1 MPANVAHLRCMICG
15 ATYAPSEVD
24 YVCPRH
30 GREGILDVEYDY
42 DRIGAE
48 VDRDRMGP
56 PSEGMWRYRALLP
69 VHPDVPVPPLVV
81 GDTPMVE
88 SPRLAALAGVG
99 RLWVKDDGRQP
110 TASLKDRASAM
121 AVVKAI
127 EAGADVITTASTGNA
142 AAALSGICA
151 SVGKPNVIFVPATAP
166 EGKVAQLLSYG
177 SIVLLVEG
185 TYGEA
190 FDLCLEAADAN
201 GWYNRNTGYNPYMSE
216 GKKTVS
222 FEIAEQLGWRAPDV
236 VAVSVGDGC
245 IIGGVYKG
253 FFDLLRLGWID
264 RMPRLIGV
272 QSAGSNY
279 LAEAWEHGEDVLT
292 KPPIEADTLADSI
305 SAELPRDRLKAMRA
319 VVESGGAFVTVSDE
333 AILAAMPEMARNSG
347 VFGEPA
353 GAAAWA
359 GLRAAAADGLIG
371 EDDRVVALNT
381 GNGLKDVAS
390 AMRIQ
395 YGGSMKPANAEKVLN
410 QPDIDGGL
418 IGGAALESRLFVEI
432 VRHAM

>member
-1 MPANVAHLRCMICG
+1 MLGHVIHLRCMICG

-24 YVCPRH
+24 YVCPLH

-42 DRIGAE
+42 ARIGLEA
-48 VDRDRMGP
+48 DRDGP
-56 PSEGMWRYRALLP
+56 PQSSEGMWRYRALLP

-81 GDTPMVE
+81 GNTPLVE
-88 SPRLAALAGVG
+88 SPRLAALSGAG

-166 EGKVAQLLSYG
+166 EGKIAQLLSYG

-185 TYGEA
+185 TYGAA

-201 GWYNRNTGYNPYMSE
+201 DWYNRNTGYNPYMSE

-222 FEIAEQLGWRAPDV
+222 FEIAEQLRWRAPDV

-264 RMPRLIGV
+264 QMPRLIGV

-279 LAEAWEHGEDVLT
+279 LAQAWENGEDVLT

-319 VVESGGAFVTVSDE
+319 VVESNGAFVTVPDE
-333 AILAAMPEMARNSG
+333 EILAAMPEMARNSG

-359 GLRAAAADGLIG
+359 GLRAAAAAGLVG
-371 EDDRVVALNT
+371 ADDRVVVLNT

-390 AMRIQ
+390 AMRAARES
-395 YGGSMKPANAEKVLN
+395 GAEPARIP
-410 QPDIDGGL
+410 PDLDAVGRAV
-418 IGGAALESRLFVEI
+418 GARLDEGA
-432 VRHAM
+432 R

>member
-1 MPANVAHLRCMICG
+1 MICG
-15 ATYAPSEVD
+15 ETYAPEEVG

-42 DRIGAE
+42 ERVAADRGALTAE
-48 VDRDRMGP
+48 
-56 PSEGMWRYRALLP
+56 EGMWRFRALLP
-69 VHPDVPVPPLVV
+69 VEPDAAVPPLPV
-81 GDTPMVE
+81 GDTPLVE
-88 SPRLAALAGVG
+88 SPRLAGIAGTG
-99 RLWVKDDGRQP
+99 RLWVKDDGRLP

-121 AVVKAI
+121 AVVKAA
-127 EAGADVITTASTGNA
+127 EAGARVVTTASTGNA

-151 SVGKPNVIFVPATAP
+151 TVGMANVIFVPATAP

-185 TYGEA
+185 TYGAA

-222 FEIAEQLGWRAPDV
+222 YEIAEQLGWEAPDV

-253 FFDLLRLGWID
+253 FFDLVQLGWID

-272 QSAGSNY
+272 QSTGSDY
-279 LAEAWEHGEDVLT
+279 LTQAWENGEDVLT
-292 KPPIEADTLADSI
+292 KEPIEADTVADSI

-319 VVESGGAFVTVSDE
+319 VRESGGAFVAVPDE
-333 AILAAMPEMARNSG
+333 EILAAMPEMARNSG

-359 GLRAAAADGLIG
+359 GLRAAAERGLV
-371 EDDRVVALNT
+371 DASDRVVVLNT

-390 AMRIQ
+390 AMRAAAEAGIE
-395 YGGSMKPANAEKVLN
+395 GARIPADLAAVERVVGTRL
-410 QPDIDGGL
+410 DE
-418 IGGAALESRLFVEI
+418 GAT
-432 VRHAM
+432 

>member
-1 MPANVAHLRCMICG
+1 
-15 ATYAPSEVD
+15 
-24 YVCPRH
+24 
-30 GREGILDVEYDY
+30 
-42 DRIGAE
+42 
-48 VDRDRMGP
+48 
-56 PSEGMWRYRALLP
+56 
-69 VHPDVPVPPLVV
+69 
-81 GDTPMVE
+81 MVE
-88 SPRLAALAGVG
+88 SPRLAGLAGAG

-121 AVVKAI
+121 AVVKAV

-185 TYGEA
+185 TYGAA

-222 FEIAEQLGWRAPDV
+222 FEIAEQLRWRAPDV

-245 IIGGVYKG
+245 IIGGVFKG
-253 FFDLLRLGWID
+253 FFDLLELGWIEQ
-264 RMPRLIGV
+264 MPRLIGV

-279 LAEAWEHGEDVLT
+279 LAEAWENGEDVLT

-359 GLRAAAADGLIG
+359 GLRAAAGDGLIG
-371 EDDRVVALNT
+371 EDDRVVVLNT

-390 AMRIQ
+390 AMRAARES
-395 YGGSMKPANAEKVLN
+395 GAEPARIS
-410 QPDIDGGL
+410 PDLDAVQRAV
-418 IGGAALESRLFVEI
+418 GARLDEGA
-432 VRHAM
+432 R